1 MTNLTMEDATET
13 RGLPKRRRGPAGAT
27 LWASAAYL
35 IVSLVVWW
43 NVWSS
48 HPTTTTT
55 CGCGDSSEF
64 TWYLGWPAHAI
75 SHGLNPLYSADLFHP
90 VGINLLSNT
99 SVLALGVPLAPVT
112 WAFGPV
118 ATLNVALTLAPV
130 LSALAM
136 FWLLR
141 RWVSWAPA
149 AWIGGLLYGFSPF
162 VLVELTDAHLMLGM
176 AVVPPLL
183 VGTLDELLIRQERK
197 PVRVGLTLAA
207 LLVLQFFLGTE
218 LLVITVMM
226 TAIGVLVLLV
236 AGLWRRDVLA
246 DRARYVATGLG
257 AGAGATVVLL
267 AYPAWFALAGPA
279 HLQGSVWTQGY
290 LGLGGIDFRSYFLG
304 DAASA
309 GYARLARRVGGYQG
323 PTLSGQYLGVGL
335 VAVVAAGLL
344 LWWRDRKMWLFAIVG
359 AVSVWFSIDI
369 LQTYWVPSKVLVRVP
384 LVQNIIPSRFLAV
397 TYLCVAVLLGLVVD
411 HVYRAIL
418 GGRWSLGPG
427 ESGPGES
434 GRSALGQVVP
444 GSRELLSALV
454 AGVVALL
461 AVTPVISYEAQNTPM
476 TAQGVVVPK
485 WFTEVG
491 SRLGP
496 GHVVVTVPVP
506 IGLIQSALT
515 WQAVTGF
522 PFAMV
527 GGGGPEGLISR
538 AGREAPGQAALVA
551 TSFSFSPVTTT
562 PATIDHLRSA
572 LDEWGVTDV
581 VIPDPTGTPLYQ
593 HPGSVPL
600 AVGVLTAALGRG
612 PRWQA
617 DAWVWNNVKV
627 SPAPL
632 ELPPGQVAACAGTT
646 GTELRSEVSATVTC
660 VLKAGR
666 GTRS

>member
-35 IVSLVVWW
+35 VVSLVVWW

-304 DAASA
+304 DAPSA

-335 VAVVAAGLL
+335 VVVVAAGLL

-461 AVTPVISYEAQNTPM
+461 AVTPVISYEAQNPPR
-476 TAQGVVVPK
+476 AWWCRSGSPK
-485 WFTEVG
+485 SARGWD
-491 SRLGP
+491 P
-496 GHVVVTVPVP
+496 G
-506 IGLIQSALT
+506 
-515 WQAVTGF
+515 
-522 PFAMV
+522 
-527 GGGGPEGLISR
+527 
-538 AGREAPGQAALVA
+538 
-551 TSFSFSPVTTT
+551 TS
-562 PATIDHLRSA
+562 L
-572 LDEWGVTDV
+572 
-581 VIPDPTGTPLYQ
+581 
-593 HPGSVPL
+593 
-600 AVGVLTAALGRG
+600 
-612 PRWQA
+612 
-617 DAWVWNNVKV
+617 
-627 SPAPL
+627 
-632 ELPPGQVAACAGTT
+632 
-646 GTELRSEVSATVTC
+646 
-660 VLKAGR
+660 
-666 GTRS
+666 